1 MSTQIL
7 VRVIAHKITTT
18 LTKAVIPVELTSPQ
32 METLAPAHSMRFGMD
47 QVVILNV
54 QLASI
59 EQETD
64 ALLACLISISVLI
77 R

>member
-7 VRVIAHKITTT
+7 ASINAHKITTK
-18 LTKAVIPVELTSPQ
+18 LTKAVIPVELTSSQ